1 MSLANISVYPFQ
13 PVSGGGEPMSPE
25 YGINLRQHYA
35 GLAMMG
41 FCANPHEQFSGATFA
56 KCAEFSIAQADA
68 LLAALEAAP

>member
-35 GLAMMG
+35 GLAMQGQVAMG
-41 FCANPHEQFSGATFA
+41 GLDISTHEYFA
-56 KCAEFSIAQADA
+56 MKAVAQADA
-68 LLAALEAAP
+68 LLAALETTP